1 MKQLEITI
9 PQYMELEQDFK
20 KWLDRLGYNKQ
31 AVYYCPLHTREF
43 LYYLQS
49 NEIRSVK
56 QMNGQHIEHHYK
68 QLQTR
73 GNKRQGGALSAA
85 YLNKHQQALKLFLK
99 YLRNVHQINI
109 IAHGLHGEQMNA
121 KPIEVL
127 SKAEIKLLFE
137 STSWS
142 DDNKRYSADRYVHL
156 LHRDKAILA
165 VFYLCGLR
173 RTEAVSLNIEDV
185 NLDKQILHVK
195 KGKGYKQRLIP
206 LNEEAVEIFSY
217 YLYDCRSLMA
227 RQTEKAFFIS
237 IRGSRLG
244 GMSLINRLHKMQEKT
259 GDRQLKEKHVTL
271 HTLRHSI
278 ATHLLEAGMSL
289 ESIARFLGHSSLE
302 STQIY
307 THIVEMDRNV

>member
-1 MKQLEITI
+1 MKQLEIEI
-9 PQYMELEQDFK
+9 EQFLELEKDFK
-20 KWLDRLGYNKQ
+20 KWLDRLGYNQ
-31 AVYYCPLHTREF
+31 TLVYGAPISIREF
-43 LYYLQS
+43 FYYLQ
-49 NEIRSVK
+49 
-56 QMNGQHIEHHYK
+56 QNGITTIKDLNNQHIEHHYK
-68 QLQTR
+68 RLSIRTNQTQ
-73 GNKRQGGALSAA
+73 RQAGLSTA
-85 YLNKHQQALKLFLK
+85 YLNKHQQAIKLFLK

-109 IAHGLHGEQMNA
+109 MADGLRAEKANS

-137 STSWS
+137 TTSWS
-142 DDNKRYSADRYVHL
+142 DDSVRYAADRYEHL

-173 RTEAVSLNIEDV
+173 RTEAVSLDIEDV

-206 LNEEAVEIFSY
+206 LNEEAVEIFSF
-217 YLYDCRSLMA
+217 YLYDCRSLLA
-227 RQTEKAFFIS
+227 KQTEKSFFVS

-244 GMSLINRLHKMQEKT
+244 GMSLINRLHKMQGKT
-259 GDRQLKEKHVTL
+259 GDRELKDKHVTL

-307 THIVEMDRNV
+307 THILESKS

>member
-1 MKQLEITI
+1 MKQLEINI
-9 PQYMELEQDFK
+9 EQYLELEKDFK
-20 KWLDRLGYNKQ
+20 KWLDQLGYNQ
-31 AVYYCPLHTREF
+31 TLVYSAPIAIREF
-43 LYYLQS
+43 FYYLQEL
-49 NEIRSVK
+49 EITTIK
-56 QMNGQHIEHHYK
+56 ELTTQHVENHYK
-68 QLQTR
+68 RLSMR
-73 GNKRQGGALSAA
+73 GNRIQKTAGLSAA
-85 YLNKHQQALKLFLK
+85 YLNKHQQAIKLFLK
-99 YLRNVHQINI
+99 YLRNVHDINI
-109 IAHGLHGEQMNA
+109 MAHGLRAEQANS
-121 KPIEVL
+121 KTIEVL
-127 SKAEIKLLFE
+127 SKEQVKLLLETTTWCDE
-137 STSWS
+137 SP
-142 DDNKRYSADRYVHL
+142 RYSAFRYDHL
-156 LHRDKAILA
+156 LLRDKAIIA

-227 RQTEKAFFIS
+227 KQTEKAFFVS

-244 GMSLINRLHKMQEKT
+244 GMSLINRLHKMQQKT
-259 GDRQLKEKHVTL
+259 DDIELKQKQITL

-289 ESIARFLGHSSLE
+289 ESIAIFLGHSSLE

-307 THIVEMDRNV
+307 THIIASK